1 MKFKFIEVWI
11 SIQLF
16 FVINLIN
23 KSLQEQSIKSV
34 EPLTIKINPERI
46 ENISMTIIFE
56 EEVTDRANTKIRL
69 DGGPKSI
76 TYSGIKEENQD
87 PNYKKKVEFLIIQKD
102 FVNNNYGKYR
112 LYYSINGETEKLFNQ
127 SIFIYTN
134 DLILKNPKHKYEL
147 TGNNDIRTIK
157 YDLTNQIFK
166 DEI

>member
-56 EEVTDRANTKIRL
+56 EEIINRANTKIIL
-69 DGGPKSI
+69 
-76 TYSGIKEENQD
+76 
-87 PNYKKKVEFLIIQKD
+87 
-102 FVNNNYGKYR
+102 
-112 LYYSINGETEKLFNQ
+112 NGL
-127 SIFIYTN
+127 
-134 DLILKNPKHKYEL
+134 
-147 TGNNDIRTIK
+147 
-157 YDLTNQIFK
+157 
-166 DEI
+166 